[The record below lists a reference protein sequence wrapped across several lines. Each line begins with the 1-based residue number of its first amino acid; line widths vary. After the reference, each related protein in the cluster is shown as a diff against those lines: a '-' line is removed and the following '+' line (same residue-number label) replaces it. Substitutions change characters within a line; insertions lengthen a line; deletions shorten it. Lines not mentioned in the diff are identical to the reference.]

1 MKTQNANNVK
11 ELKTKYIDL
20 EDFIKKANRKIFEID
35 VALSRADFAGGNVE
49 RYKSVKDLM
58 SSIR

>member
-1 MKTQNANNVK
+1 MTTQNTNNVK
-11 ELKTKYIDL
+11 ELETNYIDL

-35 VALSRADFAGGNVE
+35 VALSRADFASGNVE
-49 RYKSVKDLM
+49 RYNNVKDLM